1 MNGLKKADNRHIG
14 LWKQKNKRIDFLV
27 SPYHGSE
34 LLIKEEI
41 AYGPWALSKGD
52 SWANFF
58 KVENI

>member
-34 LLIKEEI
+34 LLIKDEI
-41 AYGPWALSKGD
+41 AYGP
-52 SWANFF
+52 
-58 KVENI
+58 